1 MLTSCLDTTYLCY
14 CLQVVENETSTLC
27 KEDSGERRSSF
38 LRSSS
43 SNECK
48 TTSNSEEVDDS
59 THTNY
64 SDKRLRDMEEKE
76 FIWPLN
82 GNTSI

>member
-14 CLQVVENETSTLC
+14 CLQVEGNETSTLC
-27 KEDSGERRSSF
+27 KEDCAERKPSF

-48 TTSNSEEVDDS
+48 TTSNSEEIDDS
-59 THTNY
+59 TDTNY
-64 SDKRLRDMEEKE
+64 SDKRLRDGREGHYLATERR
-76 FIWPLN
+76 
-82 GNTSI
+82 NT